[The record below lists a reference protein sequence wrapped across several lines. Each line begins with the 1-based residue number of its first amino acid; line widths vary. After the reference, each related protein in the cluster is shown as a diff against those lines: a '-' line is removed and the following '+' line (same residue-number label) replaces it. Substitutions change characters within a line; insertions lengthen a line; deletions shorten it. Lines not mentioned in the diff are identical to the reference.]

1 MLYLSRFPI
10 PHVPIPSSLGT
21 HDDGLLFTTE
31 RHAQLPQQRQRL
43 VVFRCAGHER
53 EIEAVHLV
61 DLIVVDLRK
70 DHLLLETDRIV
81 AASVERARAESAEV
95 ADARDRDR
103 DEAIEELPHPRTA
116 QGDAGADLLALAQAE
131 VRDRL
136 LGPRTDRPLSAD
148 QLELLD
154 DAVEQLGL
162 LDGFADAAVDHDLG
176 ELRDLVRVR

>member
-21 HDDGLLFTTE
+21 DDDGLLFTTE

-53 EIEAVHLV
+53 EIETVHLV

-70 DHLLLETDRIV
+70 DHLLLEADRII
-81 AASVERARAESAEV
+81 AASIERARTEPAEV

-103 DEAIEELPHPRTA
+103 DEPVEELPHPRAA
-116 QGDAGADLLALAQAE
+116 QRDAGADLLALPQAE
-131 VRDRL
+131 VGDRL
-136 LGPRTDRPLSAD
+136 FRLRANGPLSAD

-162 LDGFADAAVDHDLG
+162 LDGFAHAAVDHDLA